1 MKNSQR
7 RDPEIEQLFEERTHE
22 LMWKG
27 FVTDLRFEAKAVC
40 VFLPLSRAASVE
52 GAFKEKND
60 IGLFSNGDVLL
71 LKGSYNS

>member
-7 RDPEIEQLFEERTHE
+7 KNPEIEQLFEERTHQ

-27 FVTDLRFEAKAVC
+27 FVTDLRSLEKTVC

-52 GAFKEKND
+52 GAIKEKND
-60 IGLFSNGDVLL
+60 TGLFSNGDVLL

>member
-7 RDPEIEQLFEERTHE
+7 KNPEIEQLFEERTHQ

-27 FVTDLRFEAKAVC
+27 FVTDLRSLEKTVC

-52 GAFKEKND
+52 GASKEKND
-60 IGLFSNGDVLL
+60 TGLFSNGDVLL